1 MNIKIIIIITISV
14 IIILALLYFLF
25 FYNNKNEQN
34 IISILELPITED
46 QILKKESLAQ
56 SDNSTI
62 LILNI
67 DHDIQVEKSSLFDIS
82 SYEGSKLY
90 DDLTTLISE
99 NDMSI
104 DEAEIKIYH
113 VEYSIKKG
121 FFNED
126 ITPRSVY
133 IITGNRGNTIV
144 YTSVPAGVVLPR
156 EYRPQ

>member
-1 MNIKIIIIITISV
+1 MNTKIIIIIAISA

-25 FYNNKNEQN
+25 FSNKNEQN
-34 IISILELPITED
+34 IMSILELPITDD
-46 QILKKESLAQ
+46 QILKKESRGQ

-67 DHDIQVEKSSLFDIS
+67 DHDIQVEKSSLFDIA